1 MYACTGHCTLT
12 HSHSPSPPSLSPV
25 QVEGAPEHTT
35 GEVTVSLVNASN
47 PASYPACHLV
57 GEVKKVVGQGA
68 NMTVK

>member
-1 MYACTGHCTLT
+1 MWCVLCTTLSLT
-12 HSHSPSPPSLSPV
+12 HSPSLPPLSPV
-25 QVEGAPEHTT
+25 KVEGAPEHTT

-57 GEVKKVVGQGA
+57 GEVIKPVGQGA